1 MQSHKI
7 ELRNKDFFIRGYNIS
22 ETAGNSYDM
31 RFTGINMNKYQ
42 CTGMVWNLRGS
53 LFASC
58 TWRCSDGQAHA
69 GARIAADDA
78 ETLTAWHSRVRST
91 LQSGN

>member
-31 RFTGINMNKYQ
+31 RFTGINMNKYRAQ
-42 CTGMVWNLRGS
+42 EWFGAYAGG
-53 LFASC
+53 LFRRC
-58 TWRCSDGQAHA
+58 PWRCY
-69 GARIAADDA
+69 
-78 ETLTAWHSRVRST
+78 
-91 LQSGN
+91 